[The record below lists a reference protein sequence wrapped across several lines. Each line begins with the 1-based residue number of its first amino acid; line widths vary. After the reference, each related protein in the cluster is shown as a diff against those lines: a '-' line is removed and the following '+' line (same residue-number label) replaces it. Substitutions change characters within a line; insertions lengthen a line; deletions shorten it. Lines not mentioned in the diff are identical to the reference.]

1 MTAAA
6 ILAARD
12 LLRIYGR
19 TRAVD
24 GVSIDLHPGTVHAL
38 VGENGAGKST
48 LLKLLAGAERP
59 QSGTMNLHG
68 EPFAP
73 RDLPEASARGVSLV
87 FQEITINR
95 ALSVAENVFI
105 DRLRRFTRLGLVDRR
120 SLDRAAQAIL
130 DRLGADVS
138 VAADLDRLNLGQWKC
153 IEIARALSQEPKL
166 LFLDESTAYLDHREV
181 AAVLR
186 AIAQLKAEGLT
197 IAFVSHHLDEVRAVA
212 DRLTILK
219 DGREAG
225 TFAADEIGPDE
236 IHHRMVGRDLSS
248 GIYPSRGSPIATGQ
262 GASALFE
269 AEAVAVKGELESASF
284 AVAKGSIVGIAELKG
299 AGGEAL
305 LYAIAGAKGASGAM
319 RLEGRLYAP
328 ADPAEAWRRGVA
340 YLPGD
345 RSAEGLIVD
354 FSVLD
359 NLIMARPPRR
369 GIFLDRAAA
378 HALAE
383 RMVASIGVRT
393 SGVDAPCRSLSGGNL
408 QKVVLGKCLATAPRL
423 LLLNNPTRGVDVGAR
438 LEIYRTIRKLAD
450 EGMGVIL
457 LSEDL
462 PELIGLA
469 DQVTVLKRGCVAQV
483 FDTTENLS
491 EHDIVRH
498 MT

>member
-6 ILAARD
+6 ILSARD
-12 LLRIYGR
+12 LVKTYGR

-59 QSGTMNLHG
+59 QSGTISLHG
-68 EPFAP
+68 EAYTP
-73 RDLPEASARGVSLV
+73 RNLSEASARGVSLV

-105 DRLRRFTRLGLVDRR
+105 DRLRRFTRFGLVDRR
-120 SLDRAAQAIL
+120 SLERAAQGIL

-138 VAADLDRLNLGQWKC
+138 VSADLDRLNLGQWKC
-153 IEIARALSQEPKL
+153 IEIARALSHDPKL

-181 AAVLR
+181 AAVLG

-225 TFAADEIGPDE
+225 AFDSDEIGADEI
-236 IHHRMVGRDLSS
+236 HRRMVGRDLST
-248 GIYPSRGSPIATGQ
+248 GIYPARPVESEPKRDEL
-262 GASALFE
+262 LFE
-269 AEAVAVKGELESASF
+269 AEAVSVKGELESASLS
-284 AVAKGSIVGIAELKG
+284 VPKGSILGIAELKG

-305 LYAIAGAKGASGAM
+305 LYAIAGAKGAGGGM
-319 RLEGRLYAP
+319 RLDGAAYAP
-328 ADPAEAWRRGVA
+328 ADPSEAWARGVA

-345 RSAEGLIVD
+345 RNAEGLIVD

-369 GIFLDRAAA
+369 NIFLDRSAA

-393 SGVDAPCRSLSGGNL
+393 AGVDAPCRSLSGGNL
-408 QKVVLGKCLATAPRL
+408 QKVVLGKCLAANPRL

-438 LEIYRTIRKLAD
+438 LEIYRTIRRLAD
-450 EGMGVIL
+450 GGMGVIL

-469 DQVTVLKRGCVAQV
+469 DRITVLKRGRVAQV
-483 FDTTENLS
+483 FDTGAVLS